1 MKNISI
7 QEDSNMQKRNI
18 ELLNEIKLLLTNKV
32 ENKWMSIKDVTS
44 YASISE
50 STVRRA
56 VKNGSLKASNAT
68 GKLLFKLSEVDN
80 WLED

>member
-1 MKNISI
+1 MENGI
-7 QEDSNMQKRNI
+7 I
-18 ELLNEIKLLLTNKV
+18 ELLNEIKSLLTNRV
-32 ENKWMSIKDVTS
+32 ESKWMSIKDVTS

-56 VKNGSLKASNAT
+56 VKGGSLKASQNT
-68 GKLLFKLSEVDN
+68 GKLLFKATEIDK

>member
-1 MKNISI
+1 
-7 QEDSNMQKRNI
+7 
-18 ELLNEIKLLLTNKV
+18 
-32 ENKWMSIKDVTS
+32 MSIKDVTS

-56 VKNGSLKASNAT
+56 VKGGSLKASQNT
-68 GKLLFKLSEVDN
+68 GKLLFKATEIDE

>member
-1 MKNISI
+1 MENGI
-7 QEDSNMQKRNI
+7 I
-18 ELLNEIKLLLTNKV
+18 ELLNEIKSLLTNRV
-32 ENKWMSIKDVTS
+32 ESKWMSIKDVTS
-44 YASISE
+44 YVSISE